1 MLFSILNM
9 NFPNFDKRLV
19 MAVGIV
25 LVLVSSGV
33 GFSLYQQFKSKAQPQ
48 DQADQQKVAQAEV
61 RKLVSEVGKLIELPS
76 GEAPTVATITDITKL
91 QDQPFF
97 AKAKNGDKVL
107 IYTQAKKAILYD
119 PSAKKILDVA
129 PVNIGT
135 QSAQIQSAKVVLR
148 NGTQTTG
155 LTTRI
160 ESELKKT
167 IPNLNV
173 VAKENTQ
180 KSDFEKTIVV
190 ILSDSAKDYAL
201 SLAKLLKGEVG
212 NLPEGEVK
220 PKDADILVIL
230 GKDRI

>member
-1 MLFSILNM
+1 M

-19 MAVGIV
+19 IAVGIV
-25 LVLVSSGV
+25 LVLILVGVS
-33 GFSLYQQFKSKAQPQ
+33 FSAYQQFKLKAQPQ
-48 DQADQQKVAQAEV
+48 DPADQQKVAQEEI

-76 GEAPTVATITDITKL
+76 GEDPTVATITDITKL

-119 PSAKKILDVA
+119 PKAKKILDVA

-148 NGTQTTG
+148 NGTTTIG

-160 ESELKKT
+160 ESELKKSL
-167 IPNLNV
+167 PQLNV
-173 VAKENTQ
+173 TSKENAERQTY
-180 KSDFEKTIVV
+180 DKTVIV
-190 ILSDSAKDYAL
+190 LLNDSFKDAAQ
-201 SLAKLLKGEVG
+201 SLANILRASVVSTASGE
-212 NLPEGEVK
+212 LK
-220 PKDADILVIL
+220 PKDADIMIIL